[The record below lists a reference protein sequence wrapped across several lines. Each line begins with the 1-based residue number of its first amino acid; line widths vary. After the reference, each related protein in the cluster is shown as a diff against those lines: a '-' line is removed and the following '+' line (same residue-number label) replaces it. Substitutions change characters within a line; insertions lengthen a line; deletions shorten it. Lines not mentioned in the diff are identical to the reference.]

1 MAKVM
6 HKLQNM
12 CVLNKKKMI
21 RLQKYAHLFLK

>member
-12 CVLNKKKMI
+12 CASTKKKYKIVKNMHN
-21 RLQKYAHLFLK
+21 YF